1 MSMAIAVSSK
11 TLKLARFYHLRG
23 VNGMRPTN
31 INPQN
36 YPQQLQDK
44 VATVIRAFE
53 DYSMPE
59 LETFK
64 SAPVNYRLR
73 AEFRVWHDGD
83 ELNHVMF
90 DQQSKEKYKV
100 EAFPPASQLI
110 NDVMK
115 DLIDLLKPNDLA
127 RRKLFQIDYLSSLS
141 QQIVVS
147 LLYHKPLDEAWT
159 KEMAN
164 ILKQLRQKYHI
175 DIVGRAKKQKVLL
188 DKDYLLE
195 ALAINQRTYQFK
207 QIENSFTQPN
217 AGVNCKMIE
226 WALDVTQNSQG
237 DLLELYCGLGNFSL
251 PMAQNFNRVLAT
263 EISKTSVAAAQT
275 NIALNNIDNVTILRM
290 SSEEFVQANR
300 GDRIF
305 RRLEGIDLT
314 EYDCQTILLDP
325 PRSGLDDATL
335 AMVKEYSNIVYIS
348 CNPDT
353 LKSNLQVLTQTH
365 KVLRFAL
372 FDQFPY
378 THHAECGVYLQKL

>member
-1 MSMAIAVSSK
+1 
-11 TLKLARFYHLRG
+11 
-23 VNGMRPTN
+23 MRPTD

-44 VATVIRAFE
+44 VTTVRLAFA
-53 DYSMPE
+53 DYPMPE
-59 LETFK
+59 LEIFA
-64 SAPVNYRLR
+64 SAPVNYRMR
-73 AEFRVWHDGD
+73 AEFRIWHDGD
-83 ELNHVMF
+83 ALDHVMF

-110 NDVMK
+110 NNLMI
-115 DLIDLLKPNDLA
+115 DLIALLKPNELA
-127 RRKLFQIDYLSSLS
+127 RRKLFQIDYLSSLN

-159 KEMAN
+159 TEMAE
-164 ILKQLRQKYHI
+164 ILYQLRQKYHI
-175 DIVGRAKKQKVLL
+175 DIVGRARKQKVLL
-188 DKDYLLE
+188 DKDYVLE
-195 ALAINQRTYQFK
+195 ALPVNKRVYQFK

-251 PMAQNFNRVLAT
+251 PMAQNFNKVLAT
-263 EISKTSVAAAQT
+263 EISKSSVAAAQA

-300 GDRIF
+300 GDRSF
-305 RRLEGIDLT
+305 KRLEGIDLSQ
-314 EYDCQTILLDP
+314 YNCQTILLDP

-335 AMVKEYSNIVYIS
+335 TMVKDYANIVYIS

-353 LKSNLQVLTQTH
+353 LNNNLQVLCQTH
-365 KVLRFAL
+365 KIVRFAL